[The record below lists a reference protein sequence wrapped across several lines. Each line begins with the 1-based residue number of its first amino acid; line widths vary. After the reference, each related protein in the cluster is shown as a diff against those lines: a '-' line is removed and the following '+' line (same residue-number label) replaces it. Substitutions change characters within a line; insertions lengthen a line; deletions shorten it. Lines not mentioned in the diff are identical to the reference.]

1 MRLIIA
7 GSRGFNDPELMERKL
22 ENILSDKVPEC
33 VVSGTARG
41 ADRLGENWALDHDI
55 HVVQMPANWEED
67 GKAAGYRRNERMATY
82 ATHLVAF
89 HDGESRGTQHMINLA
104 RREGLEVRIVRYSV

>member
-7 GSRGFNDPELMERKL
+7 GGRDFDDVELMFDSLLDYFPK
-22 ENILSDKVPEC
+22 C

-41 ADRLGENWALDHDI
+41 ADRLGERWAVNHGV
-55 HVVQMPANWEED
+55 HVVQMPANWDED
-67 GKAAGYRRNERMATY
+67 GKAAGYRRNERMARY

-89 HDGESRGTQHMINLA
+89 WNGESRGTKHMIDIA
-104 RREGLEVRIVRYSV
+104 RREGLVVKIVRY